1 MLARMIESRDEG
13 AVTVLELR
21 HKKAN
26 ALDVELLAALE
37 AELAAAERAGQAVVL
52 TGTGSIFSA
61 GVDLYRVLDGGAA
74 YLDAFLPAL
83 DSALQRLF
91 SFPRPVVAAING
103 HAMAGGWVLACGCD
117 YRVASLAAGKL
128 GLPEL
133 QVGVAFP
140 PIAVETVRFATPV
153 SQLHALVLAGRTYS
167 GEEAQRHGLVDEAV
181 PAEGVLARAL
191 AVATALAQVPADAYR
206 LTKEQLRAP
215 TVQRVAAATASAAAV
230 HAQWASGDAAA
241 SIRAYMDR
249 VVGKDR

>member
-1 MLARMIESRDEG
+1 MIERRVEG
-13 AVTVLELR
+13 PVTILELR

-37 AELAAAERAGQAVVL
+37 DELGAAQRTGQAVVL

-61 GVDLYRVLDGGAA
+61 GVDLYRVLDGGAV

-91 SFPRPVVAAING
+91 TFPRPAVAGING
-103 HAMAGGWVLACGCD
+103 HAMAGGWILACACD
-117 YRVASLAAGKL
+117 YRVASSAAGKL

-140 PIAVETVRFATPV
+140 PIAVETVRFATPIPQV
-153 SQLHALVLAGRTYS
+153 HPLIFAGRTYS
-167 GEEAQRHGLVDEAV
+167 GEEAAHHGLVDEAV
-181 PAEGVLARAL
+181 PAEAVLARAL
-191 AVATALAQVPADAYR
+191 SVATALAQIPADAYR

-215 TVQRVAAATASAAAV
+215 TMERVATAGKSAAAV

-249 VVGKDR
+249 VVGKGR